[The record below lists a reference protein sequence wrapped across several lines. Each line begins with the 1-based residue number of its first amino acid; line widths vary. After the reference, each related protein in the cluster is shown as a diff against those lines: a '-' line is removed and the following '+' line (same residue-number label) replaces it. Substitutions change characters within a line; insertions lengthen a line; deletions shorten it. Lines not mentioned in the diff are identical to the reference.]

1 MTLEIGF
8 LLALLL
14 AMVVLF
20 LTEKLPVDLTAF
32 LALGLLVLTGYLTP
46 EEAFTG
52 FSSPA
57 VITML
62 AIFFVTGALDKTGV
76 ADMIGGR
83 IHAAVG
89 SREGPLIVFVMLA
102 TGLLSAFMNNIA
114 AAAVMM
120 PAVGSIAVRAGLSP
134 SRLFMPLAFGAVLG
148 GTTTLVGTPPN
159 IVASEMLKQRG
170 YTPLS
175 LNDFTPLGLEILAVG
190 TLFMATLGRKLLV
203 VRERSPGPA
212 ETRDLAQVYQL
223 QERLFSIRLPQDSK
237 MDGMTLGET
246 RIGSTLHVQV
256 IAILRNGRKKL
267 APQANEPLHAGD
279 VLLVEGRLVDLQQL
293 VRVQGVEVRSTQ
305 LGELPRPASGV
316 SGIRMRVA
324 EGSTVVGK
332 SLKDLVFR
340 QRFGVVVVGIRRDEQ
355 MVRGHLGREVLHEG
369 DELIALG
376 TRENLNALKQN
387 PDFEVKAMGLSAVKQ
402 LHEHVFLIKIPDDS
416 PLVGHTVGSGRIGE
430 LVGLTVG
437 GVIREG
443 ETRLAVS
450 SDEVIRAGD
459 RFLVAGEPAGILNL
473 LELGE
478 VHLDAEVP
486 KAEIESDE
494 VGVVETVLS
503 PRSSL
508 IGRTLGEI
516 RFRERYG
523 LQVLAI
529 WREARPIRTNL
540 ADMPLRFGE
549 ALLLQ
554 GSRERIARLAAD
566 ADFLVLSRVA
576 AAPKRT
582 RRALVALGGLL
593 LMIGMVVSGFQPIH
607 VAAFTAAS
615 LVVLFGALTMQEAYR
630 SIEWRAIFLVAALLP
645 FGIAMERTGA
655 ALVLANGITGLAGPF
670 GPYGVLVA
678 LVILSSLLSQGLDG
692 APAVV
697 LLTPVAMQAAADLGM
712 SVYPVMM
719 GVSLAA
725 SAAFMTPFSNK
736 TGLLVMGAGGY
747 RTVDFVRV
755 GTPLTLIFLLVLVLL
770 VPIFFPFH

>member
-32 LALGLLVLTGYLTP
+32 LGLGMLVLTGYLTP

-83 IHAAVG
+83 IHAVVG
-89 SREGPLIVFVMLA
+89 SREVPLIIFVMLA

-170 YTPLS
+170 FTPFS
-175 LNDFTPLGLEILAVG
+175 LFDFTPIGLVLLAVG
-190 TLFMATLGRKLLV
+190 TLFMATVGRKLLV

-223 QERLFSIRLPQDSK
+223 QERLFSIRLPQDSR

-267 APQANEPLHAGD
+267 APQASEPLRAGD

-293 VRVQGVEVRSTQ
+293 VRVQGVEVRATQ

-324 EGSTVVGK
+324 AGSTVVGK
-332 SLKDLVFR
+332 SLKDLLFR
-340 QRFGVVVVGIRRDEQ
+340 QRFGVVVVGIRRGEQ
-355 MVRGHLGREVLHEG
+355 MVRGHLGREVLQEG

-376 TRENLNALKQN
+376 TRENLNALKRN
-387 PDFEVKAMGLSAVKQ
+387 PDFEVKVLGLSAVKQ
-402 LHEHVFLIKIPDDS
+402 LHEHVFLIRIPDDS

-540 ADMPLRFGE
+540 ADMPLRFGD

-582 RRALVALGGLL
+582 RRALVAIGGLL

-615 LVVLFGALTMQEAYR
+615 LVVLLGALTMQEAYR

-670 GPYGVLVA
+670 GPYGVLVS